1 MDACG
6 VVLVHP
12 GLPGPV
18 DVYLDYRTYSQSKT
32 KDAVLQGM
40 EPACKKYQENFIRDR
55 GECTLW
61 TWSPVLDSLKF
72 SLNL

>member
-6 VVLVHP
+6 VDLVYT

-18 DVYLDYRTYSQSKT
+18 DVYLDCRYSQSKT

-40 EPACKKYQENFIRDR
+40 ELACKKNQENFIRDR

>member
-1 MDACG
+1 MMPALWMPVELTWSTLNCG
-6 VVLVHP
+6 
-12 GLPGPV
+12 
-18 DVYLDYRTYSQSKT
+18 TYFQSKT

-40 EPACKKYQENFIRDR
+40 ELACKKNQENFIRDR